1 MVENEFSSNG
11 GWLPPLSEHQSR
23 QETRYLPPELCLS
36 ALLSITSAFCLSVWA
51 GYQFEPGIPETS
63 LILGAL
69 FVATM
74 ALLGCFRGFATIA
87 EEDGRLPNR
96 MNGLPTHDHI
106 TGLGAAVVL
115 LITVFVFSAG
125 YAGQKLYGHFVVPE
139 WVGQT
144 IVVGLFVAFALF
156 MLFSR
161 LLNFG
166 LISSSVGLLRRLL
179 SPLDPLGRLLS
190 RVDAW
195 LVFIVAPTAGATLRT
210 VPFRYF
216 VLLSHIVLASWFA
229 WFGPAPF
236 GLAGTAWAI
245 LVVVAVN
252 RRWSWIETER
262 AKTLNEPDRQSLN
275 SIELDEDLRDEAIW
289 SILLLM
295 LILPIGMRQFELMFP
310 GASVFQIEN
319 GAINRLDAWTGFFG
333 VELLKALP
341 FLDWADIYQA
351 QGQTRVSI
359 GSAVSMHVLLLARA
373 MIDLVFLS
381 ALVQAIAI
389 SVSLSRNRRD
399 FLAERPGIDRLD
411 ERIEQAE
418 LTKLAYLQNG
428 EFKFRPEIQNF
439 LHYNTKRLSIL
450 RSRAKEGSRLLAVI
464 VEIFRIS
471 QKRYYPPIEQLLE
484 VTARKKVNQGE
495 LNSVLTEL
503 EEYGDFD
510 LQSLM
515 IARRQLNWKAGVEAE
530 RQRLVGI
537 ILRKTDLTPEREK
550 ELADILIGDQADS
563 LNSIRVMVV
572 QTLAQNAQRNPD
584 NILYLSDA
592 RDSDRSKIVRDKV
605 KRAMQQFGLV
615 AVPQVHQQVG

>member
-1 MVENEFSSNG
+1 
-11 GWLPPLSEHQSR
+11 
-23 QETRYLPPELCLS
+23 
-36 ALLSITSAFCLSVWA
+36 
-51 GYQFEPGIPETS
+51 
-63 LILGAL
+63 
-69 FVATM
+69 
-74 ALLGCFRGFATIA
+74 
-87 EEDGRLPNR
+87 
-96 MNGLPTHDHI
+96 
-106 TGLGAAVVL
+106 
-115 LITVFVFSAG
+115 
-125 YAGQKLYGHFVVPE
+125 
-139 WVGQT
+139 
-144 IVVGLFVAFALF
+144 
-156 MLFSR
+156 
-161 LLNFG
+161 
-166 LISSSVGLLRRLL
+166 
-179 SPLDPLGRLLS
+179 
-190 RVDAW
+190 
-195 LVFIVAPTAGATLRT
+195 
-210 VPFRYF
+210 
-216 VLLSHIVLASWFA
+216 
-229 WFGPAPF
+229 
-236 GLAGTAWAI
+236 
-245 LVVVAVN
+245 
-252 RRWSWIETER
+252 
-262 AKTLNEPDRQSLN
+262 
-275 SIELDEDLRDEAIW
+275 
-289 SILLLM
+289 
-295 LILPIGMRQFELMFP
+295 
-310 GASVFQIEN
+310 
-319 GAINRLDAWTGFFG
+319 
-333 VELLKALP
+333 
-341 FLDWADIYQA
+341 
-351 QGQTRVSI
+351 
-359 GSAVSMHVLLLARA
+359 
-373 MIDLVFLS
+373 
-381 ALVQAIAI
+381 
-389 SVSLSRNRRD
+389 
-399 FLAERPGIDRLD
+399 
-411 ERIEQAE
+411 
-418 LTKLAYLQNG
+418 LQNG

>member
-1 MVENEFSSNG
+1 MVENEFSNNG
-11 GWLPPLSEHQSR
+11 VWLPPLSEHQSR

-36 ALLSITSAFCLSVWA
+36 ALLSIASAFCLSVWA
-51 GYQFEPGIPETS
+51 GHQFEQDVPKIS
-63 LILGAL
+63 VISGAL
-69 FVATM
+69 FVAAM
-74 ALLGCFRGFATIA
+74 GLLGCFRGFAEIA
-87 EEDGRLPNR
+87 EEDGRLPTR
-96 MNGLPTHDHI
+96 SNGLPRHDHI

-115 LITVFVFSAG
+115 LITVFVFGAG
-125 YAGQKLYGHFVVPE
+125 YAGQQLYGHFVVPE
-139 WVGQT
+139 WVGQA
-144 IVVGLFVAFALF
+144 IVVGLFTGFAVF
-156 MLFSR
+156 MMFSR
-161 LLNFG
+161 MLNFG

-190 RVDAW
+190 RVDGW
-195 LVFIVAPTAGATLRT
+195 LVFIVAPTAGTTLRT
-210 VPFRYF
+210 IFFRYF
-216 VLLSHIVLASWFA
+216 VLLTHIVLASWFA

-236 GLAGTAWAI
+236 GLVGTAWAI

-262 AKTLNEPDRQSLN
+262 AKTLSEPDRRS
-275 SIELDEDLRDEAIW
+275 SSRIELDEDLRDEAIW
-289 SILLLM
+289 SILFLM
-295 LILPIGMRQFELMFP
+295 LILPIGMRQFELMSP
-310 GASVFQIEN
+310 SASVFQIET
-319 GAINRLDAWTGFFG
+319 GAIDRLDAWTGFFG

-359 GSAVSMHVLLLARA
+359 GSAVSMHALLLARA

-381 ALVQAIAI
+381 ALVQAITI

-399 FLAERPGIDRLD
+399 FLAQRPGVDRLD
-411 ERIEQAE
+411 ARIEQSE
-418 LTKLAYLQNG
+418 LSKLAYLQKG
-428 EFKFRPEIQNF
+428 ELKFRPEIQNF
-439 LHYNTKRLSIL
+439 VHYNTKRLSIL
-450 RSRAKEGSRLLAVI
+450 RSKAKEGSRLFAVI

-471 QKRYYPPIEQLLE
+471 QKRYYPPIEQLIE
-484 VTARKKVNQGE
+484 VTAKKKINQGE

-537 ILRKTDLTPEREK
+537 ILRKTDLTSEREN
-550 ELADILIGDQADS
+550 ELANILIGDQADS

-572 QTLAQNAQRNPD
+572 QTLAQNAQRNSD

-592 RDSDRSKIVRDKV
+592 RRSDRSKVVRDKV
-605 KRAMQQFGLV
+605 KRAMHQFGLV
-615 AVPQVHQQVG
+615 AAHEAGLKAG